1 MIKIQIAEVA
11 QAKDIKSAYALQK
24 ALDVSPTVASRL
36 WKGDFE
42 KIGIGTL
49 DKLCETLKCQPS
61 RLFRYEKYES
71 E

>member
-11 QAKDIKSAYALQK
+11 QSKGIKSAYALQK
-24 ALDVSPTVASRL
+24 ALDISPTVAARL
-36 WKGDFE
+36 WKGDFD

-61 RLFRYEKYES
+61 RLFQHIKNEPK
-71 E
+71 

>member
-11 QAKDIKSAYALQK
+11 QAKGIKSAYGLQK
-24 ALDVSPTVASRL
+24 ALDISPTVAARL
-36 WKGDFE
+36 WKGDFD

-61 RLFRYEKYES
+61 RLFQYVKNKS

>member
-11 QAKDIKSAYALQK
+11 QTKGIKSAYALQK
-24 ALDVSPTVASRL
+24 ALDVSPTVAARL
-36 WKGDFE
+36 WKGDFD

-61 RLFRYEKYES
+61 RLLQYVKDES
-71 E
+71 K